1 MEINQE
7 IVINIGYDGLKE
19 MYYFK
24 FFFFEGI
31 VLNFLLLYLLRAL
44 SSTFQCWNILLYS
57 NVIVWANIVIIIIL
71 AIYQL

>member
-1 MEINQE
+1 MLKYLQ
-7 IVINIGYDGLKE
+7 IVLI
-19 MYYFK
+19 
-24 FFFFEGI
+24 FFFEGI

-57 NVIVWANIVIIIIL
+57 NIIVWANIVIIIIL